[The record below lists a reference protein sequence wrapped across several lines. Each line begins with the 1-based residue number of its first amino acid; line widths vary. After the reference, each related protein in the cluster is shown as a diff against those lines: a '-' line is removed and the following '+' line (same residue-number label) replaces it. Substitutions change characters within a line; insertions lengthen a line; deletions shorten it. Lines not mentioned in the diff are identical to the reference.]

1 MNSLFWFD
9 PISQFLISFGFV
21 AVPFAM
27 TTWLLSSPPL
37 FFPFFFLYFIF
48 HILVV
53 LGWLLGCLVL
63 SHTRTNSGYSWKLIW
78 TMQWVRWRRMHIVM
92 GIVARVAVSV
102 VCPLLLL
109 HVLQIHLHLPMCLL
123 PFIWSSG
130 MLVLAL
136 SPLCPRKEMW
146 LSTSLKVT

>member
-1 MNSLFWFD
+1 
-9 PISQFLISFGFV
+9 
-21 AVPFAM
+21 
-27 TTWLLSSPPL
+27 
-37 FFPFFFLYFIF
+37 
-48 HILVV
+48 
-53 LGWLLGCLVL
+53 
-63 SHTRTNSGYSWKLIW
+63 
-78 TMQWVRWRRMHIVM
+78 MHIVM

-109 HVLQIHLHLPMCLL
+109 HVLPIHLRLPMCLL

-136 SPLCPRKEMW
+136 SLLCPRKEMW